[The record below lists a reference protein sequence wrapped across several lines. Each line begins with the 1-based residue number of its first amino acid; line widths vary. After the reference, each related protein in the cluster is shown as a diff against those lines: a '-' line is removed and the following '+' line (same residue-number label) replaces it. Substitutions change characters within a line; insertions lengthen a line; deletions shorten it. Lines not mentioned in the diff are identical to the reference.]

1 MYFFNLKFQGKTAL
15 ITGSG
20 TGIGKAI
27 ATKFVENGASVIILG
42 RRREPLDEAAK
53 DLQQIISEKN
63 SAASVKIFAGVDVA
77 DETAMNAMFDAIKN
91 DNVNVDYIIN
101 NAGVSGPVTC
111 FPNSPLKDFKST
123 IAIHLTGT
131 FWGSVQALKVMKEGG
146 KIITISTF
154 FTEERPLEQRPYRF
168 RSPYTA
174 AQGAKNRLAEAMSWE
189 LTDKGIISIAT
200 NPGPVHSD
208 RIYKTVY
215 PKAAAEFM
223 RVSGFED
230 LTPVEVE
237 EAKDDL
243 LECILADGI
252 NKEGIAKI
260 AEKLANGKDVAK
272 LTETFTNLLTKIQ
285 TIAEKVQNN
294 TSHMIANREFL
305 AQTQV
310 SESVLNLC
318 DDEIAKIL
326 NGKVIPGDRV
336 FYPVKPHI
344 GTTTP
349 GVHQPN
355 FSGKSVVFTIDGTD
369 KTDAERVEFLAQ
381 HVEKNGGKVA
391 CFISQSTPKE
401 VQESISSKFHSH
413 IVDITNPEEIQRWL
427 NTAKTNLGEIL
438 GVIHITGKLPQI
450 GKLTELDRPGWEEL
464 VAKFISTPA
473 TVAQRALEHFV
484 PGGDKDP
491 RLYKDTKGAIMIIGP
506 DLPVGRKVTGT
517 QRAQVEVF
525 RGALRPFTTTVNQ
538 ELSDVLK
545 SKIRMFTIFPG
556 SVTGS
561 EPNNQ
566 KIADAFN
573 FLVTE
578 NSASSAEVTF
588 CVDEIR

>member
-252 NKEGIAKI
+252 DKEGIAKI

-310 SESVLNLC
+310 AESVLNLC

-588 CVDEIR
+588 CVDETR

>member
-473 TVAQRALEHFV
+473 TVAQRTLEHFV

-506 DLPVGRKVTGT
+506 DLPIGRKVTGT

-545 SKIRMFTIFPG
+545 SKIRMFTVFPG

-578 NSASSAEVTF
+578 NALSSAEVTF
-588 CVDEIR
+588 CVDETR

>member
-1 MYFFNLKFQGKTAL
+1 MLKFQNKLAL

-20 TGIGKAI
+20 TDIGQAI
-27 ATKFVENGASVIILG
+27 AKRFVENGASVIILG
-42 RRREPLDEAAK
+42 RRREPLDETAK
-53 DLQQIISEKN
+53 MLEGIISEKN
-63 SAASVKIFAGVDVA
+63 SGASVRIFSGVDVA
-77 DETAMNAMFDAIKN
+77 DEAAMNGMFDSLSK
-91 DNVNVDYIIN
+91 DNVTVDYIVN

-111 FPNSPLKDFKST
+111 FANASMDDFKST
-123 IAIHLTGT
+123 IGIHLTGT

-174 AQGAKNRLAEAMSWE
+174 SQGAKNRLAELMSWE

-230 LTPVEVE
+230 LIPTEVD
-237 EAKDDL
+237 A
-243 LECILADGI
+243 A
-252 NKEGIAKI
+252 NKELLPLLGEDEGVIKDGIAKA

-272 LTETFTNLLTKIQ
+272 LTETFTNLLNKIQ

-294 TSHMIANREFL
+294 TSHMIANQEFL
-305 AQTQV
+305 SQGQV

-349 GVHQPN
+349 GVHQPD
-355 FSGKSVVFTIDGTD
+355 FAGKAVVFTIDATD

-391 CFISQSTPKE
+391 CFISQSTPKDL
-401 VQESISSKFHSH
+401 QEYISGKFHSH
-413 IVDITNPEEIQRWL
+413 IVDIKNPEEVERWL
-427 NTAKTNLGEIL
+427 NTAKTNIGEIL
-438 GVIHITGKLPQI
+438 GVIHITGKLTEGI
-450 GKLTELDRPGWEEL
+450 KLTELSRAEWEALTE
-464 VAKFISTPA
+464 KFISTPA
-473 TVAQRALEHFV
+473 NVAQRALEQFV
-484 PGGDKDP
+484 PGGSKDP
-491 RLYKDTKGAIMIIGP
+491 RLYKDAKGAIMIVGP
-506 DLPVGRKVTGT
+506 DLPIGRKVTGT

-545 SKIRMFTIFPG
+545 SQIRMFTIFPG

-566 KIADAFN
+566 KIAEAFN
-573 FLVTE
+573 FLV
-578 NSASSAEVTF
+578 SDSSGPSSEVTF
-588 CVDEIR
+588 CVDESR

>member
-1 MYFFNLKFQGKTAL
+1 MLKFQGKIAL

-20 TGIGKAI
+20 TGIGKTIAI
-27 ATKFVENGASVIILG
+27 KFVESGGSVIILG
-42 RRREPLDEAAK
+42 RRKEVLEEAAK
-53 DLQQIISEKN
+53 ELEAKIPEN
-63 SAASVKIFAGVDVA
+63 SGATVRIFSGVDVA
-77 DETAMNAMFDAIKN
+77 DETAMNDMFNSLKK
-91 DNVNVDYIIN
+91 DNVTVDYLVN

-111 FPNSPLKDFKST
+111 FANVPLDEFKST

-215 PKAAAEFM
+215 PKAASEFM

-230 LTPVEVE
+230 LNPVEVE

-252 NKEGIAKI
+252 DTEGIAKV

-272 LTETFTNLLTKIQ
+272 LTETFTRLLEQIQKLAGKI
-285 TIAEKVQNN
+285 QNN
-294 TSHMIANREFL
+294 TSHMIADQEFL
-305 AQTQV
+305 KQEQV
-310 SESVLNLC
+310 AESVLNLC

-336 FYPVKPHI
+336 FYPVRAHI
-344 GTTTP
+344 GNATP
-349 GVHQPN
+349 GVHQPD
-355 FSGKSVVFTIDGTD
+355 FAGKAIVFTIDATD
-369 KTDAERVEFLAQ
+369 KADADRVEFLAQ

-391 CFISQSTPKE
+391 CFISESTPKE
-401 VQESISSKFHSH
+401 LQEQISGKFHAH
-413 IVDITNPEEIQRWL
+413 VVDITNPDEVEKWL
-427 NTAKTNLGEIL
+427 NTAKTNIGDIL
-438 GVIHITGKLPQI
+438 AVIHLTGKLPEI
-450 GKLTELDRPGWEEL
+450 GKLTELDRTEWEAL
-464 VAKFISTPA
+464 TAKFISTPA
-473 TVAQRALEHFV
+473 TVAQRTLEQFV
-484 PGGDKDP
+484 PGGGKDP
-491 RLYKDTKGAIMIIGP
+491 RLYKDAKGTIMIIGP
-506 DLPVGRKVTGT
+506 DLPVGRKDTGT
-517 QRAQVEVF
+517 QRSQVEVF

-545 SKIRMFTIFPG
+545 SNVRMFTVFPG
-556 SVTGS
+556 TVTGG
-561 EPNNQ
+561 EPSNE
-566 KIADAFN
+566 KIAEAIN
-573 FLVTE
+573 FLV
-578 NSASSAEVTF
+578 SDSAASSAEIVF
-588 CVDEIR
+588 CVDESR

>member
-27 ATKFVENGASVIILG
+27 ATKFVENGASVVILG
-42 RRREPLDEAAK
+42 RRREPLDEASK
-53 DLQQIISEKN
+53 DLEQIISEKN
-63 SAASVKIFAGVDVA
+63 SDASVKIFAGVDVA
-77 DETAMNAMFDAIKN
+77 DETAMNAMFDALKN
-91 DNVNVDYIIN
+91 DNVNIDYIIN

-123 IAIHLTGT
+123 IGIHLTGT

-252 NKEGIAKI
+252 DKEEIAKI
-260 AEKLANGKDVAK
+260 AEKRANGKDVTK

-349 GVHQPN
+349 GVHQPD
-355 FSGKSVVFTIDGTD
+355 FSGKSVVFTVDGTD
-369 KTDAERVEFLAQ
+369 KTDADRVEFLAQ
-381 HVEKNGGKVA
+381 HIEKNGGKVA

-413 IVDITNPEEIQRWL
+413 IVDITNPEEVQRWL
-427 NTAKTNLGEIL
+427 NTAKTNLGDIL
-438 GVIHITGKLPQI
+438 GVIHVTGKLPEI
-450 GKLTELDRPGWEEL
+450 GKLTELNRPGWEEL

-545 SKIRMFTIFPG
+545 SKIRMFTVFPG

-561 EPNNQ
+561 EPDNQ

-578 NSASSAEVTF
+578 NALSSAEVTF
-588 CVDEIR
+588 CVDETR

>member
-1 MYFFNLKFQGKTAL
+1 MLKFQGKVAL

-20 TGIGKAI
+20 TGIGQAI
-27 ATKFVENGASVIILG
+27 AKRFVENGASVIILG
-42 RRREPLDEAAK
+42 RRREPLDETSIMLEK
-53 DLQQIISEKN
+53 VISEKN
-63 SAASVKIFAGVDVA
+63 SGATVRIFSGVDVS
-77 DETAMNAMFDAIKN
+77 DEAPMNNMFDSLKN
-91 DNVNVDYIIN
+91 DNVTVDYIIN

-111 FPNSPLKDFKST
+111 FANAPMDDFKST
-123 IAIHLTGT
+123 IGIHLTGT
-131 FWGSVQALKVMKEGG
+131 FWGSVQALKVMKSGG

-174 AQGAKNRLAEAMSWE
+174 SQGAKNRLAELMSWE

-223 RVSGFED
+223 RVGGFED
-230 LTPVEVE
+230 LIPTEVD
-237 EAKDDL
+237 A
-243 LECILADGI
+243 A
-252 NKEGIAKI
+252 NKELLPLLGEDENVIKDGIAKA
-260 AEKLANGKDVAK
+260 AEKLANGKDVSK
-272 LTETFTNLLTKIQ
+272 LTETFSNLLNKIQ
-285 TIAEKVQNN
+285 TIAEKVQKN
-294 TSHMIANREFL
+294 TSHMIANQEFL
-305 AQTQV
+305 EQGQV

-326 NGKVIPGDRV
+326 NGKVVPGDRV

-349 GVHQPN
+349 GVHQPD
-355 FSGKSVVFTIDGTD
+355 FTGKAIVFTIDATD

-381 HVEKNGGKVA
+381 HIEKNGGKVA
-391 CFISQSTPKE
+391 CFISQSTPTDL
-401 VQESISSKFHSH
+401 QEYISSKFHAH
-413 IVDITNPEEIQRWL
+413 IVDIKNPEEVARWL
-427 NTAKTNLGEIL
+427 NTAKTNIGEIL
-438 GVIHITGKLPQI
+438 AVIHITGKLPELS
-450 GKLTELDRPGWEEL
+450 KLTELSRAGWDEL
-464 VAKFISTPA
+464 TDKFISTPA
-473 TVAQRALEHFV
+473 NVAQRALERFV
-484 PGGDKDP
+484 PGGSKDP
-491 RLYKDTKGAIMIIGP
+491 RLYKDAKGSIMIIGP
-506 DLPVGRKVTGT
+506 DLPIGRKVTGT

-545 SKIRMFTIFPG
+545 SQIRMFTVFAG

-566 KIADAFN
+566 RIADAFN
-573 FLVTE
+573 FLVSDS
-578 NSASSAEVTF
+578 SASSAEVTF
-588 CVDEIR
+588 CVDELR

>member
-1 MYFFNLKFQGKTAL
+1 MSKFQGKIAL

-27 ATKFVENGASVIILG
+27 ATKFVEQGASVIILG
-42 RRREPLDEAAK
+42 RRNGPLEDAAK
-53 DLQQIISEKN
+53 ELQEIISQNN
-63 SAASVKIFAGVDVA
+63 SGATVRIFAGVDVA
-77 DETAMNAMFDAIKN
+77 DETAMTEMFEVLKN
-91 DNVNVDYIIN
+91 DNVNVDYVIN

-111 FPNSPLKDFKST
+111 FGNAPLDEFKST
-123 IAIHLTGT
+123 IGIHLTGT

-174 AQGAKNRLAEAMSWE
+174 SQGAKNRLAEAMSWE

-215 PKAAAEFM
+215 PKAASEFM

-252 NKEGIAKI
+252 DKEGIAKT
-260 AEKLANGKDVAK
+260 AEKLSNGKDVTK
-272 LTETFTNLLTKIQ
+272 LTETFTRLLEQIQKLAGKI
-285 TIAEKVQNN
+285 QNN
-294 TSHMIANREFL
+294 TSHMIADQEFL
-305 AQTQV
+305 KQTQV
-310 SESVLNLC
+310 AESVLNLC

-336 FYPVKPHI
+336 FYPVRPHI
-344 GTTTP
+344 GNATP
-349 GVHQPN
+349 GVHQPD
-355 FSGKSVVFTIDGTD
+355 FTGKSIVFTIDATD
-369 KTDAERVEFLAQ
+369 KADAERVEFLAA

-391 CFISQSTPKE
+391 CFISQSTPTE
-401 VQESISSKFHSH
+401 LQEQISGKFHSH
-413 IVDITNPEEIQRWL
+413 VVDIKNPDEVQRWL
-427 NTAKTNLGEIL
+427 NTANTNLGEIL
-438 GVIHITGKLPQI
+438 SVVHITGKLPEI
-450 GKLTELDRPGWEEL
+450 SKLTELSRAGWEEL
-464 VAKFISTPA
+464 TEKFISTPA
-473 TVAQRALEHFV
+473 TVAQRALEQFV
-484 PGGDKDP
+484 PGGSKDP
-491 RLYKDTKGAIMIIGP
+491 RLYKDAKGAIMIIGP
-506 DLPVGRKVTGT
+506 DLPIGRKVSGT

-545 SKIRMFTIFPG
+545 SQIRLFTIFPG
-556 SVTGS
+556 TVTGA

-566 KIADAFN
+566 NIVDALN
-573 FLVTE
+573 FLVSDSS
-578 NSASSAEVTF
+578 NSSAEIVF
-588 CVDEIR
+588 CVDESR

>member
-1 MYFFNLKFQGKTAL
+1 LKFQGKTAL

-42 RRREPLDEAAK
+42 RRREPLEEASK
-53 DLQQIISEKN
+53 DLEQIISEKN
-63 SAASVKIFAGVDVA
+63 TGASVKIFAGVDVA
-77 DETAMNAMFDAIKN
+77 DESAMNTMFDAIKN

-111 FPNSPLKDFKST
+111 FPNAPLKDFKST
-123 IAIHLTGT
+123 IGIHLTGT

-230 LTPVEVE
+230 LTPIEVE
-237 EAKDDL
+237 EAKDEL
-243 LECILADGI
+243 LECIRADGI
-252 NKEGIAKI
+252 DKEGIAKI

-310 SESVLNLC
+310 AESVLNLC

-344 GTTTP
+344 GTTAP
-349 GVHQPN
+349 VVHQPD
-355 FSGKSVVFTIDGTD
+355 FTGKAVVFTIDATD

-401 VQESISSKFHSH
+401 IQESISSKFHSH
-413 IVDITNPEEIQRWL
+413 IVDITNPEEVQRWL
-427 NTAKTNLGEIL
+427 NTVKTNLGEIL
-438 GVIHITGKLPQI
+438 GVIHVTGKLPEI
-450 GKLTELDRPGWEEL
+450 SKLTELNRAEWEEL

-473 TVAQRALEHFV
+473 TVAQRALEYFV

-506 DLPVGRKVTGT
+506 DLPIGRN
-517 QRAQVEVF
+517 F

-566 KIADAFN
+566 RIAEAFN

-578 NSASSAEVTF
+578 NALSSAEVIF
-588 CVDEIR
+588 CVDEAR

>member
-1 MYFFNLKFQGKTAL
+1 MKFQGKTAL

-42 RRREPLDEAAK
+42 RRREPLEEASK
-53 DLQQIISEKN
+53 DLEQIISEKN
-63 SAASVKIFAGVDVA
+63 TGASVKIFAGVDVA
-77 DETAMNAMFDAIKN
+77 DESAMNAMFDAIKN

-111 FPNSPLKDFKST
+111 FPNAPLKDFKST
-123 IAIHLTGT
+123 IGIHLTGT

-237 EAKDDL
+237 EAKDEL

-252 NKEGIAKI
+252 DKEGIAKI
-260 AEKLANGKDVAK
+260 AEKLANGKDVTK

-294 TSHMIANREFL
+294 TSHMIANKEFL

-310 SESVLNLC
+310 AESVLNLC

-344 GTTTP
+344 GTTAP
-349 GVHQPN
+349 GVHQPD

-369 KTDAERVEFLAQ
+369 KIDAERVEFLAQ
-381 HVEKNGGKVA
+381 HIEKSGGKVA

-413 IVDITNPEEIQRWL
+413 IVDITNPEEVQRWL

-438 GVIHITGKLPQI
+438 GVIHVTGKLPEI
-450 GKLTELDRPGWEEL
+450 TKLTELNRAEWEEL

-506 DLPVGRKVTGT
+506 DLPIGRKVTGT

-566 KIADAFN
+566 RIAEAFN

-578 NSASSAEVTF
+578 NALSSAEVVF

>member
-1 MYFFNLKFQGKTAL
+1 MLKFQSKVAL

-42 RRREPLDEAAK
+42 RRREPLDETSK
-53 DLQQIISEKN
+53 ILEGIISEKN
-63 SAASVKIFAGVDVA
+63 SGASVRIFSGVDVSEEKGIN
-77 DETAMNAMFDAIKN
+77 DMFESLKK
-91 DNVNVDYIIN
+91 DNVTVDYIIN

-111 FPNSPLKDFKST
+111 FPNAPLDEFKST
-123 IAIHLTGT
+123 IGIHLTGT

-174 AQGAKNRLAEAMSWE
+174 SQGAKNRLAEAMSWE
-189 LTDKGIISIAT
+189 LIDKGIISIAT

-215 PKAAAEFM
+215 PKAASEFM

-230 LTPVEVE
+230 LSPAEVE
-237 EAKDDL
+237 EASKGL
-243 LECILADGI
+243 LECILKEGVDT
-252 NKEGIAKI
+252 EGIAKV
-260 AEKLANGKDVAK
+260 AAKLANGKDVAK
-272 LTETFTNLLTKIQ
+272 VTETFTKLLEQIQNLAGKI
-285 TIAEKVQNN
+285 QNN

-305 AQTQV
+305 SQEQV
-310 SESVLNLC
+310 AESVLNLC

-326 NGKVIPGDRV
+326 NGKVVPGDRV
-336 FYPVKPHI
+336 FYPVRPHI

-349 GVHQPN
+349 GVHQPD
-355 FSGKSVVFTIDGTD
+355 FKGKTIVFTIDATD

-381 HVEKNGGKVA
+381 HVEKNGGKAA
-391 CFISQSTPKE
+391 CFISESTPKE
-401 VQESISSKFHSH
+401 LQEHISSKCHTH
-413 IVDITNPEEIQRWL
+413 IFDIKNPEEVEKWL
-427 NTAKTNLGEIL
+427 NTAKTNHGEIL
-438 GVIHITGKLPQI
+438 AVVHVTGKLPEI
-450 GKLTELDRPGWEEL
+450 SKLTELSRTAWEEL
-464 VAKFISTPA
+464 TDKFISTPA

-484 PGGDKDP
+484 PGGSKDP

-506 DLPVGRKVTGT
+506 DLPMGRKVTGT

-545 SKIRMFTIFPG
+545 SKIRMLTIFPG
-556 SVTGS
+556 TVTGA

-566 KIADAFN
+566 RIAEAIN
-573 FLVTE
+573 FLV
-578 NSASSAEVTF
+578 SDSVASSAEVIF
-588 CVDEIR
+588 SVDELR

>member
-1 MYFFNLKFQGKTAL
+1 MK
-15 ITGSG
+15 
-20 TGIGKAI
+20 
-27 ATKFVENGASVIILG
+27 
-42 RRREPLDEAAK
+42 
-53 DLQQIISEKN
+53 QIISEKN
-63 SAASVKIFAGVDVA
+63 SGASVKIFAGVDVA
-77 DETAMNAMFDAIKN
+77 DESAMNAMFDAIKN
-91 DNVNVDYIIN
+91 DNVNLDYIIN

-111 FPNSPLKDFKST
+111 FPNAPLKDFKST
-123 IAIHLTGT
+123 IGIHLTGT

-223 RVSGFED
+223 RVSGYED

-252 NKEGIAKI
+252 DKEGIVKI

-310 SESVLNLC
+310 AESVLNLC

-344 GTTTP
+344 GTTSP
-349 GVHQPN
+349 GVHQPD

-369 KTDAERVEFLAQ
+369 KIDSERVQFLAQ

-413 IVDITNPEEIQRWL
+413 IVDITNPEEVQRWL

-438 GVIHITGKLPQI
+438 GVIHFTGKLPEI
-450 GKLTELDRPGWEEL
+450 GKLTELNRAGWEEL

-473 TVAQRALEHFV
+473 TVAQRTLEYFV

-491 RLYKDTKGAIMIIGP
+491 RLYKDAKGAIMIIGP
-506 DLPVGRKVTGT
+506 DLPIGRKVTGT
-517 QRAQVEVF
+517 QRSQVEVF

-556 SVTGS
+556 SVTGT
-561 EPNNQ
+561 EPNNE

-578 NSASSAEVTF
+578 NALSSAEVVF
-588 CVDEIR
+588 CVDETR

>member
-1 MYFFNLKFQGKTAL
+1 MSKFQGKIAL

-27 ATKFVENGASVIILG
+27 ATKFVENGAGVIILG
-42 RRREPLDEAAK
+42 RRKEPLEEASAE
-53 DLQQIISEKN
+53 LQEIISKN
-63 SAASVKIFAGVDVA
+63 NSGASVRIFAGVDVA
-77 DETAMNAMFDAIKN
+77 DETAMTEMFEVLKN
-91 DNVNVDYIIN
+91 ENVNVDYVIN

-111 FPNSPLKDFKST
+111 FANASLDEFKST
-123 IAIHLTGT
+123 IGIHLTGT

-174 AQGAKNRLAEAMSWE
+174 SQGAKNRLAEAMSWE
-189 LTDKGIISIAT
+189 LTDKKIISIAT

-215 PKAAAEFM
+215 PKAASEFM

-252 NKEGIAKI
+252 DKEGIAKT
-260 AEKLANGKDVAK
+260 AQKLANGKDVAK
-272 LTETFTNLLTKIQ
+272 LTETFTRLLEQIQKLAGKI
-285 TIAEKVQNN
+285 QNN
-294 TSHMIANREFL
+294 TSHMIADQEFL
-305 AQTQV
+305 KQEQV
-310 SESVLNLC
+310 AESVLNLC
-318 DDEIAKIL
+318 DDKIAEIL

-336 FYPVKPHI
+336 FYPVRPHI

-349 GVHQPN
+349 GVHQPD
-355 FSGKSVVFTIDGTD
+355 FAGKAVVFTVDATD
-369 KTDAERVEFLAQ
+369 KVDAERVEFLAG

-391 CFISQSTPKE
+391 CFISQSTPTE
-401 VQESISSKFHSH
+401 LQEYISGKFHSH
-413 IVDITNPEEIQRWL
+413 VVDITNPQEVERWL
-427 NTAKTNLGEIL
+427 NTAKTNIGEIL
-438 GVIHITGKLPQI
+438 AVIHVTGKLPALE
-450 GKLTELDRPGWEEL
+450 KLTELSRAGWEEL
-464 VAKFISTPA
+464 TAKFISTPA
-473 TVAQRALEHFV
+473 TVAQRALEQFV
-484 PGGDKDP
+484 PGGSKDP
-491 RLYKDTKGAIMIIGP
+491 RLYKDAKGAIMIIGP
-506 DLPVGRKVTGT
+506 DLPVGRKATGT

-545 SKIRMFTIFPG
+545 SKIRLFSVFPG
-556 SVTGS
+556 TVTGG
-561 EPNNQ
+561 EPNNER
-566 KIADAFN
+566 IADAIN
-573 FLVTE
+573 FLVSD
-578 NSASSAEVTF
+578 SATSSAEVTF
-588 CVDEIR
+588 CVDESR

>member
-1 MYFFNLKFQGKTAL
+1 MSKFQGKIAL

-27 ATKFVENGASVIILG
+27 ATKFVEQGASVIILG
-42 RRREPLDEAAK
+42 RRNGPLEDAAK
-53 DLQQIISEKN
+53 ELQEIISQNN
-63 SAASVKIFAGVDVA
+63 SGATVRIFSGVDVA
-77 DETAMNAMFDAIKN
+77 DETAMTEMFEVLKN
-91 DNVNVDYIIN
+91 DNVNVDYVIN

-111 FPNSPLKDFKST
+111 FGNAPLDEFKST
-123 IAIHLTGT
+123 IGIHLTGT

-174 AQGAKNRLAEAMSWE
+174 SQGAKNRLAEAMSWE

-215 PKAAAEFM
+215 PKAASEFM

-252 NKEGIAKI
+252 DKEGIAKT

-272 LTETFTNLLTKIQ
+272 LTETFTRLLEQIQKLAGKI
-285 TIAEKVQNN
+285 QNN
-294 TSHMIANREFL
+294 TSHMIADQEFL
-305 AQTQV
+305 KQTQV
-310 SESVLNLC
+310 AESVLNLC

-336 FYPVKPHI
+336 FYPVRPHI
-344 GTTTP
+344 GNATP
-349 GVHQPN
+349 GVHQPD
-355 FSGKSVVFTIDGTD
+355 FTGKAIVFTIDATD
-369 KTDAERVEFLAQ
+369 KADAERVEFLAA

-391 CFISQSTPKE
+391 CFISQSTPTE
-401 VQESISSKFHSH
+401 LQEQISSKFHSH
-413 IVDITNPEEIQRWL
+413 VVDIKNPDEVQRWL
-427 NTAKTNLGEIL
+427 NTANTNLGEIL
-438 GVIHITGKLPQI
+438 SVVHITGKLPEI
-450 GKLTELDRPGWEEL
+450 SKLTELSRNAWEEL
-464 VAKFISTPA
+464 TEKFISTPA
-473 TVAQRALEHFV
+473 TVAQRALEQFV
-484 PGGDKDP
+484 PGGSKDP
-491 RLYKDTKGAIMIIGP
+491 RLYKDAKGAIMIIGP
-506 DLPVGRKVTGT
+506 DLPMGRKVSGT

-545 SKIRMFTIFPG
+545 SQIRLFTIFPG
-556 SVTGS
+556 TVTGA

-566 KIADAFN
+566 NIADALN
-573 FLVTE
+573 FLVSDSS
-578 NSASSAEVTF
+578 NSSAEIVF
-588 CVDEIR
+588 CVDESR

>member
-53 DLQQIISEKN
+53 DLEQIISEKN

-369 KTDAERVEFLAQ
+369 KIDAERVEFLAQ

-561 EPNNQ
+561 EPDNQ

-588 CVDEIR
+588 CVDETR